1 MIKIYYQSEFDD
13 STKKILEFFERKK
26 IEVQKIQNQSMTEE
40 ELIHIL
46 SLSDEGFKSI
56 TKRVH
61 DERIKKI
68 LNAEDASTKYMI
80 HFLLSNKQLIKSPI
94 IVDEHRL
101 LIGYN
106 LDEMRQFIPK
116 KQRMIQLKISKQKE
130 RGITYGI
137 S

>member
-13 STKKILEFFERKK
+13 STKKILEFFERKN